1 MFNSLMY
8 RKEWL
13 HFMDLYRD
21 YIISVTTYSISCFH
35 YFSTYNNN
43 STWLFIFTYIK
54 FSKFSCEIN
63 EWIKSFAPF
72 HHSWNWHGWTSIHIQ
87 IKIEFAS
94 MHPMRVKTLIIKK
107 MGGPVKFK
115 LLLFLPKALL
125 FNCTAHHCF
134 TFYFI
139 STHEYTYYSLVFNNH
154 IIYDSTN
161 FGSNIIKR
169 INGLL

>member
-1 MFNSLMY
+1 MF
-8 RKEWL
+8 
-13 HFMDLYRD
+13 
-21 YIISVTTYSISCFH
+21 SIK
-35 YFSTYNNN
+35 
-43 STWLFIFTYIK
+43 IK
-54 FSKFSCEIN
+54 
-63 EWIKSFAPF
+63 EWIKSFYSL
-72 HHSWNWHGWTSIHIQ
+72 HHSWSWHVWTSIHIQ
-87 IKIEFAS
+87 IKIECAS

-125 FNCTAHHCF
+125 FNSTAHHCF

-139 STHEYTYYSLVFNNH
+139 STHEYTYYSLVFKYH

-169 INGLL
+169 INGLLWLKNKLYETWILAFLANYKTILA